1 MLKKYF
7 KHIHEDLV
15 IDPEVI
21 KKISLKYIRQSIKR
35 NEDVNFSNDIEI
47 DDSEL
52 LEMKLKVEG

>member
-15 IDPEVI
+15 IDHEVI